1 MRWSPTTA
9 TRESSVQPTL
19 ESKSEG
25 QLVRTS
31 LTLISPRYYTQ
42 NLDGIMSLINE
53 KATDLRA
60 AKFLAAAQY
69 GSIARD
75 VAKCEHRYQCAMD
88 LEIIKTVF

>member
-1 MRWSPTTA
+1 MSIGKNI
-9 TRESSVQPTL
+9 SNSV
-19 ESKSEG
+19 
-25 QLVRTS
+25 
-31 LTLISPRYYTQ
+31 ISPRYYTQ

-69 GSIARD
+69 GYLTKD
-75 VAKCEHRYQCAMD
+75 VAKCEHRYQCSMD

>member
-1 MRWSPTTA
+1 M
-9 TRESSVQPTL
+9 VN
-19 ESKSEG
+19 SKDLTIPAIHFSWIRHTIG
-25 QLVRTS
+25 LRTS

-42 NLDGIMSLINE
+42 KLDGIMSLINE